1 MNRTAWLQDRRM
13 AKFCDVLSRWKA
25 KELSAQEAGE
35 MLGCSERQ
43 FRRYRRRYEED
54 GLTALFDK
62 RLGKAS
68 VRRVPI
74 DQVTW
79 LLSEYRTHYTGW
91 TIKHFFDHLQKQH
104 SFRWSYTWVKTQL
117 HAARLVIPAPR
128 RGAHRRKRPRKPCIG
143 MMLHQ
148 DGSRYEWL
156 DGQPELDLIVTLDD
170 ATGEIYSAFLLE
182 EEGSA
187 SSFRGLLE
195 VFTKHGLP
203 SSLYTDRGS
212 HYFLTP
218 HAGGPVDKEQLTQVG
233 RALFQLGI
241 EHIAAYSPEA
251 RGRSERA
258 FGTLQG
264 RLAKE
269 LRLFGITDIAAA
281 NEYIRDVYLPMHNK
295 LFARPAEIPQESGF
309 VRVRD
314 PEALVDVL
322 CIQQSRVVARDNT
335 VSYQGRS
342 LQIPQTPARP
352 HYVKA
357 NVRVH
362 EYPDE
367 TLAIFHGPRRLAR
380 YTAAGEEIV
389 DVPIACNV
397 TPCSPP
403 SRRGLEMLELGATL
417 QRRPALTAS
426 AAGVAGAL
434 QVGTKK
440 RPRGQTKKRPGKGE
454 SAASAAA

>member
-13 AKFCDVLSRWKA
+13 EKFCDVLSRWKA
-25 KELSAQEAGE
+25 RELSAQEAGE
-35 MLGCSERQ
+35 ILGCSERQ
-43 FRRYRRRYEED
+43 FRRYRRRYEEE
-54 GLTALFDK
+54 GLTGLFDK

-74 DQVTW
+74 DKVSW
-79 LLSEYRTHYTGW
+79 MLSEYRTHYTGW
-91 TIKHFFDHLQKQH
+91 AIKHFFDHLQKQRN
-104 SFRWSYTWVKTQL
+104 FRWSYTWVKTQL
-117 HAARLVIPAPR
+117 HASGLVVSARR

-156 DGQPELDLIVTLDD
+156 EGQPELDLIVTLDD
-170 ATGEIYSAFLLE
+170 ATSELYSAFLAE
-182 EEGSA
+182 EEGTA
-187 SSFRGLLE
+187 STFQGLLE
-195 VFTKHGLP
+195 VFSKYGLP

-218 HAGGPVDKEQLTQVG
+218 HAGEAVDKERLTQVG
-233 RALFQLGI
+233 RALLQLGI
-241 EHIAAYSPEA
+241 EHIPAYSPEA

-258 FGTLQG
+258 FGTLQS

-269 LRLFGITDIAAA
+269 LRLFGIDDIATA
-281 NEYIRDVYLPMHNK
+281 NEYIREVYLPMHNK
-295 LFARPAEIPQESGF
+295 LFARPAQIPQESGF
-309 VRVRD
+309 VKVRD
-314 PEALVDVL
+314 PETLVDVL
-322 CIQQSRVVARDNT
+322 CVQQPRVVARDNT
-335 VSYQGRS
+335 VSYERRL
-342 LQIPQTPARP
+342 LQLPQSPTRP

-362 EYPDE
+362 EYPDG
-367 TLAIFHGPRRLAR
+367 TLAIFHGPRQLAR
-380 YTAAGEEIV
+380 YTAKGEEIV
-389 DVPIACNV
+389 DVPTERSM

-403 SRRGLEMLELGATL
+403 SRRGLETAELGVRPA
-417 QRRPALTAS
+417 RRPALPAA
-426 AAGVAGAL
+426 AAGVPGAL

-440 RPRGQTKKRPGKGE
+440 RFSGRTKKLTGKAE